1 MTRLLQLNTII
12 LATALVGL
20 VSCKKSTEESE
31 SATSEQPAAASAAAA
46 SPAEAEAAKIFQS
59 KCTVCH
65 GMSGKGDGPGA
76 AALDASPRNYTDT
89 TWQKSVTDDAIS
101 NIIVKGGAAV
111 GKNAAMP
118 PNPDLASKPDVVA
131 ALVKK
136 IRSFSSK

>member
-1 MTRLLQLNTII
+1 MN
-12 LATALVGL
+12 
-20 VSCKKSTEESE
+20 
-31 SATSEQPAAASAAAA
+31 
-46 SPAEAEAAKIFQS
+46 
-59 KCTVCH
+59 
-65 GMSGKGDGPGA
+65 GKGDGPGA